1 MTPYE
6 ILGISPE
13 ASNDEVRLAYKRAAM
28 KHHPDRGGDP
38 TEFAKVKQ
46 AFEALQRRPCPECG
60 GKGYVKNRQG
70 FFSVKENCP
79 LCWKLK

>member
-60 GKGYVKNRQG
+60 GKGHIKKRQG
-70 FFSVKENCP
+70 IFTIKENCP
-79 LCWKLK
+79 QCWKLK